1 MSYTAS
7 DVKNILTAFAAE
19 FSVDITAK
27 HDVDGY
33 WIEHD
38 VLVDTLTQGTHEW
51 YGEIA
56 EYFNENSEDL
66 SGE

>member
-1 MSYTAS
+1 LIYTAA
-7 DVKNILTAFAAE
+7 DVQNILTAFASE
-19 FSVDITAK
+19 FTVDIPAK

-33 WIEHD
+33 WIEHE
-38 VLVDTLTQGTHEW
+38 VLIDTLTQGTKEW

-56 EYFNENSEDL
+56 EHFNLNSEDL

>member
-1 MSYTAS
+1 MSYTAT

-19 FSVDITAK
+19 FSVDIPAK

-38 VLVDTLTQGTHEW
+38 VLVDTFTQGTNEW